1 MGGFRP
7 EPANHPIP
15 TLKAPASLPRGF
27 LSHARP
33 LAACL
38 SSCLLRPRHPEGRSR
53 SVGVLTTSPGP
64 STFQVPD
71 EHWLNARATASSR
84 GSPQTFWTRTSSLST
99 EWKNVNEVRQ
109 VGPEMGRHPLCLPAT
124 PRGPGGRGEGLRRLR
139 QLPFL
144 PGERA
149 ATPSFLVTF
158 ALQKAPPPR
167 PGAPAFLPHPA
178 SLGCPWPQSYFLP
191 REALSPALPHTPG
204 IRIPDDSPGLA
215 RPALAR
221 AGDGELPV
229 PGSAGAR
236 MGREDG
242 PSHSLRDADLRSRRV
257 PVPAVGQL
265 GDLCQ

>member
-1 MGGFRP
+1 MAVSETRQPLWIPGWILGPRRCRCVGFTRRGP
-7 EPANHPIP
+7 LCGWLQARTREPPDS

-109 VGPEMGRHPLCLPAT
+109 VGPEMGRHPLCLPAM
-124 PRGPGGRGEGLRRLR
+124 PRGPGGRG
-139 QLPFL
+139 
-144 PGERA
+144 
-149 ATPSFLVTF
+149 
-158 ALQKAPPPR
+158 
-167 PGAPAFLPHPA
+167 
-178 SLGCPWPQSYFLP
+178 
-191 REALSPALPHTPG
+191 
-204 IRIPDDSPGLA
+204 
-215 RPALAR
+215 
-221 AGDGELPV
+221 
-229 PGSAGAR
+229 
-236 MGREDG
+236 
-242 PSHSLRDADLRSRRV
+242 RV
-257 PVPAVGQL
+257 FG
-265 GDLCQ
+265 G